1 MFHLI
6 GVVVIG
12 LIAGAIA
19 KLIMP
24 GKDPGGL
31 LVTMGLGI
39 GGALLATIL
48 GRMIGWYKAGESG
61 GLIAGVIGAV
71 ILLAIYRLIKK
82 KQAGA

>member
-39 GGALLATIL
+39 GGALLATLL
-48 GRMIGWYKAGESG
+48 GRMIGWYRAGESG

-82 KQAGA
+82 KQAGT